1 MPRSLQKFC
10 QPWNSAKDKSCRAL
24 PDDTF
29 GQANH
34 KFLAQ
39 YSIIILQLM
48 GIRSILAKPF
58 AAYIAS
64 ETRKW
69 SMQPARYQMKTF
81 RHLIEQGR
89 GTVFGRDHHFA
100 DIHSHD
106 DFKKRVPIRDY
117 EALKGYVGQVLEG
130 RSDILW
136 KGKPEYFAK
145 TSGTT
150 SGTKYIP
157 ISKASIPNHING
169 ARNALLSYVHE
180 SGNAKFL
187 DGGLIF
193 LSGSPE
199 LDEKAGIKT
208 GRLSGIV
215 NHHVP
220 GYLRSNQ
227 KPTYETNCIQDWEE
241 KLEKIID
248 ETIHEDMTL
257 ISGIPP
263 WVQMYFDRIQAR
275 TGKKI
280 KDVFPNFSMFV
291 YGGVNF
297 EPYRARLEESIGKKI
312 ASVETYP
319 ASEGFIA
326 YQDSQVHPGLLLL
339 LDSGIFFEF
348 VPAEEYFNE
357 NPRRLSIEEVELGK
371 NYALIINSNAGLWGY
386 SIGDTIKFISKDPYR
401 ILVTGRIK
409 HFISAFGEHVIGEEV
424 EKAMK
429 FTMEKFPEASLIE
442 FTVAPQV
449 TPSSGLPHHEWLIEF
464 SRPPSDMAAFAI
476 ELDNQMRGLN
486 VYYDDLIS
494 GNILQTLKITT
505 LHKNAFIDYMKS
517 LGKLGGQN
525 KVPRLSNDRTLADAL
540 KVLITH
546 ERD

>member
-1 MPRSLQKFC
+1 
-10 QPWNSAKDKSCRAL
+10 
-24 PDDTF
+24 
-29 GQANH
+29 
-34 KFLAQ
+34 
-39 YSIIILQLM
+39 M
-48 GIRSILAKPF
+48 GIRSVLAKPF

-64 ETRKW
+64 ETKKW
-69 SMQPARYQMKTF
+69 SLEPARYQQETF
-81 RHLIEQGR
+81 RALIEKAR
-89 GTVFGRDHHFA
+89 TTAFGRDHDFNAIRHY
-100 DIHSHD
+100 D
-106 DFKKRVPIRDY
+106 DFRKRVPVRDY
-117 EALKGYVGQVLEG
+117 EELKPYVEQVLEG
-130 RSDILW
+130 KPDILW
-136 KGKPEYFAK
+136 KGKPAYFAK

-157 ISKASIPNHING
+157 ISKESVPNHINS

-180 SGNAKFL
+180 TRQASFL

-199 LDEKAGIKT
+199 LDKKAGINT

-227 KPTYETNCIQDWEE
+227 KPSYATNCIEDWEE

-248 ETIHEDMTL
+248 ETIHEDMRL

-297 EPYRARLEESIGKKI
+297 EPYRAKLEESIGKKVPSI
-312 ASVETYP
+312 ETYP
-319 ASEGFIA
+319 ASEGFLA
-326 YQDSQVHPGLLLL
+326 YQDSQHEQGLLLL
-339 LDSGIFFEF
+339 LNTGIFFEF
-348 VPAEEYFNE
+348 IPAEEYYHS

-386 SIGDTIKFISKDPYR
+386 SIGDTIKFVSKDPYR

-429 FTMEKFPEASLIE
+429 FTLEKFPEAALVE

-449 TPSSGLPHHEWLIEF
+449 TPAEGLPHHEWFVEF
-464 SRPPSDMAAFAI
+464 ASMPRDLQAFSL
-476 ELDNQMRGLN
+476 ELDDQLRGLN
-486 VYYDDLIS
+486 VYYDDLIT
-494 GNILQTLKITT
+494 GNILRTLKITS
-505 LHKNAFIDYMKS
+505 LKRNAFIEYMRS
-517 LGKLGGQN
+517 QGKLGGQN
-525 KVPRLSNDRTLADAL
+525 KVPRLSNDRKIADAL
-540 KVLITH
+540 KMFAQNS
-546 ERD
+546 